1 MRKKAS
7 KQVMSNRNDILN
19 ELNTLSPLV
28 AGIPFVNVFTVPEGY
43 FNQLAKAIFMNTAE
57 AEQIEMPVT
66 GNVPQGY
73 FDGLAG
79 NIMDKIKSL
88 EAAAKEEI
96 QGLSPVLASIGN
108 SNIFTV
114 PDNYFENSAMA
125 IAQKTGVNAEMELL
139 SAPVAAI
146 GNKNPFTVPDGYF
159 NTLSHSIN
167 AALPKEARLVKM
179 QSRFWAVRYAAAAVL
194 VGLLGL
200 FLFFYF
206 DKKETSLTDNN
217 VLADAGKIIKNN
229 SFDAEFATL
238 DAEDIEKYLSNSG
251 EDVQAALVSNS
262 AFENAEN
269 LPDASDYFL
278 DDKTLDKFLNSHNLN
293 SN

>member
-108 SNIFTV
+108 SNIFSV
-114 PDNYFENSAMA
+114 PDKYFENSAMA

-238 DAEDIEKYLSNSG
+238 DAEDIEKYLSKSG
-251 EDVQAALVSNS
+251 EDVQAALVANS
-262 AFENAEN
+262 ALENAEN

>member
-1 MRKKAS
+1 
-7 KQVMSNRNDILN
+7 MSNRNDILN

-125 IAQKTGVNAEMELL
+125 IAQKDRKSV
-139 SAPVAAI
+139 V
-146 GNKNPFTVPDGYF
+146 
-159 NTLSHSIN
+159 
-167 AALPKEARLVKM
+167 
-179 QSRFWAVRYAAAAVL
+179 
-194 VGLLGL
+194 
-200 FLFFYF
+200 
-206 DKKETSLTDNN
+206 
-217 VLADAGKIIKNN
+217 
-229 SFDAEFATL
+229 
-238 DAEDIEKYLSNSG
+238 
-251 EDVQAALVSNS
+251 
-262 AFENAEN
+262 
-269 LPDASDYFL
+269 
-278 DDKTLDKFLNSHNLN
+278 
-293 SN
+293 